1 MKKILRPGLSARRWQ
16 GAGGWQGTSACAPV
30 PRSSV
35 ATSTGSSVG
44 LWFTAPSGSGSFS
57 LPGSGNTARTKVTAV
72 SASRLSGVG
81 GVAAT
86 RSTSGSCSSSA
97 GSGVLLVLPAPA
109 SASSGPS
116 DAVEMGCRGGI
127 TPAALAYLATP
138 GFQKGFTEQ
147 KIQGAS
153 VSTDGV
159 CLTVTEILS
168 PTQAN
173 FDVMLQSLNITTLG
187 TYQQGDRVNV
197 ERAAKDGAEIGGHP
211 LSGHVDFTGTLV
223 QRREFD
229 NNLVWR
235 VAVPPDFRK
244 YVYAKGYI
252 AIHGA
257 SLTVAEV
264 NRAEGWFEVW
274 LIPETRRATV
284 FEDKRAGDVLNIEIE
299 RSTQVVVDTVREAV
313 HESLGRLQPVLEAL
327 LKEKGLSLDDF
338 VQAPVVPH

>member
-1 MKKILRPGLSARRWQ
+1 MFTGIVQATAGIAAIHDRAGLR
-16 GAGGWQGTSACAPV
+16 T
-30 PRSSV
+30 
-35 ATSTGSSVG
+35 
-44 LWFTAPSGSGSFS
+44 FTLDFPEGF
-57 LPGSGNTARTKVTAV
+57 
-72 SASRLSGVG
+72 
-81 GVAAT
+81 
-86 RSTSGSCSSSA
+86 CQ
-97 GSGVLLVLPAPA
+97 
-109 SASSGPS
+109 
-116 DAVEMGCRGGI
+116 D
-127 TPAALAYLATP
+127 LA
-138 GFQKGFTEQ
+138 
-147 KIQGAS
+147 IGAS
-153 VSTDGV
+153 VATDGV

-187 TYQQGDRVNV
+187 SYQQGDRVNV

-244 YVYAKGYI
+244 YVFAKGYI

-284 FEDKRAGDVLNIEIE
+284 FEGKQVGDVLNIEIE